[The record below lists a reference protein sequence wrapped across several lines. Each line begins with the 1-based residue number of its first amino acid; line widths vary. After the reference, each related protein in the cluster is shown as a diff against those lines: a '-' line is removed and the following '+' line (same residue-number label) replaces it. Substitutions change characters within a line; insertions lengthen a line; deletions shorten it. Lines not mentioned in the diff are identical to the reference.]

1 MAEVTVEQLYEAA
14 QQLPPG
20 DRRSLADRLLR
31 TSWEA
36 SRAPSE
42 PTTEEPTERQLMANA
57 RKAMRMAL
65 RNDRSPKRRAEA
77 QERMQE
83 VREQLANTEPHFP
96 TLEAAMSWSRG
107 YNWDPDG

>member
-14 QQLPPG
+14 QQLTPG

-36 SRAPSE
+36 SRAPSAT
-42 PTTEEPTERQLMANA
+42 PEEPTERQLMANA
-57 RKAMRMAL
+57 RKAMRRAL
-65 RNDRSPKRRAEA
+65 RNDLSPKRRLEAEKA
-77 QERMQE
+77 IEE
-83 VREQLANTEPHFP
+83 VQRELDQTEPYFP

-107 YNWDPDG
+107 YEWRGDG